1 MKKCSFGACMSL
13 CGGIVAALWVNGAAW
28 RFLHWPG
35 GCVQLL
41 VAACL
46 TVILGCMLAVWLGKS
61 DVFNDMI
68 AAKGSCAAHL
78 RNSLICLSAVSCL
91 LALGVIFRLMH
102 WPGGAH
108 LIVWP
113 AIIISVLLILIG
125 IFGYVI
131 IKK

>member
-1 MKKCSFGACMSL
+1 MKKCNFGACMFL
-13 CGGIVAALWVNGAAW
+13 CGGIVAAIWVHGGFW
-28 RFLHWPG
+28 RYLHWPSG
-35 GCVQLL
+35 VLQMQ

-46 TVILGCMLAVWLGKS
+46 TIILGCVLAVWLGKS
-61 DVFNDMI
+61 GVFNDLI

-78 RNSLICLSAVSCL
+78 RNSLICLSVVSCL

-102 WPGGAH
+102 WPGAAH
-108 LIVWP
+108 LIIWP